1 MWARTEEEIRIKL
14 TTRIYFR
21 RRIIILDIIINLL
34 YSTCQPLF
42 KKESMKVQLNDI
54 RKKSTWDGKE
64 PPNHSVGFDY
74 CRKLIKQGVDPKERL
89 EIYRGDQLAYSM
101 ILEEGAKWTIREN

>member
-1 MWARTEEEIRIKL
+1 
-14 TTRIYFR
+14 
-21 RRIIILDIIINLL
+21 
-34 YSTCQPLF
+34 
-42 KKESMKVQLNDI
+42 MKIQLNDI
-54 RKKSTWDGKE
+54 RKKSTWNGKE

-101 ILEEGAKWTIREN
+101 ILEEGAKWKIRENERTGPKLVKYIENAFYNGRAAVSGSTAHAFK